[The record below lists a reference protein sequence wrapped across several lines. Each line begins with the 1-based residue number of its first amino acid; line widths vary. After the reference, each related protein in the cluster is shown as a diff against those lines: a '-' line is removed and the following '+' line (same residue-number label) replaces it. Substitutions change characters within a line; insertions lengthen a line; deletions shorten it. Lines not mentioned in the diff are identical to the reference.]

1 MLPLLSSC
9 YHLFSSVITAFYFSL
24 RQRISQC
31 GRTSGESY
39 HISFHNKYITT
50 ILRRLQM
57 RRYILSDILT
67 ASALVLLVSFSTTI
81 VQIALAQG
89 NLSVRPS
96 SNTTFSPAAVKDL
109 MQQNLFFQEIGT

>member
-1 MLPLLSSC
+1 
-9 YHLFSSVITAFYFSL
+9 
-24 RQRISQC
+24 
-31 GRTSGESY
+31 
-39 HISFHNKYITT
+39 
-50 ILRRLQM
+50 M

-109 MQQNLFFQEIGT
+109 IAKILPPKMVGAVQTNNYSAWLFICKAPSITNIESDCDTPTRLH